1 MWNELAKVI
10 KESPK
15 CRFSEDNRNSLFDCL
30 TAAYFITNS
39 YNNLQTY
46 FDNYMSISHSVDYSI
61 DRSYL
66 YSLAKFE
73 EHQDTPEEDKKE
85 ILKISELG
93 HAIGDFDDN
102 ILDEKDVKLNEDR
115 MRKCLILMK
124 KGIEEILKRE
134 LIRRN
139 TFEIIKN
146 VKDKR
151 AYLSHISDVPAGKR
165 EYDKVGYLIEFL
177 ESNIPQT

>member
-1 MWNELAKVI
+1 MSTNHSLDFLVNKVFL
-10 KESPK
+10 
-15 CRFSEDNRNSLFDCL
+15 FSL
-30 TAAYFITNS
+30 
-39 YNNLQTY
+39 TY
-46 FDNYMSISHSVDYSI
+46 FRKN
-61 DRSYL
+61 
-66 YSLAKFE
+66 K
-73 EHQDTPEEDKKE
+73 DTPEEDREE

-93 HAIGDFDDN
+93 YAFGNFDDN